1 MQREVPTNPPSTSL
15 NPLKDAVGVTS
26 VDYGAQYDGL
36 VKKADN
42 LQNFLEKGEAEGPL
56 LRYLPG
62 LAKPLYQGQIKGTI
76 EKRAYADD
84 TYKDLKTAE
93 FNIQLS
99 SNQYMN
105 FHNVH
110 LVFPM
115 KIKKSSNVANNLAA
129 TEITVNNFFAHWIKE
144 IDIKRLGDDT
154 PILPT
159 TNTVEI
165 YKYSDAILKHI
176 PKNALAVIQNDLLY
190 SKKKVK
196 LPDGEDRRKK
206 HTPQN
211 GDADERTDDNIDDR
225 IQKFRTQLQNNY
237 YYRIPLK
244 YICDIGYV
252 NTPIKFNTKWRLTF
266 ETNMS
271 RLFESKTNLAN
282 DADYPDTADAKIIL
296 DSAPYLLFHQFS
308 LEDTYRAYFE
318 GAMISNQILR
328 TGLKFSPYQK
338 SYELVAGAQSK
349 TFTFTNAFKQFAFLE
364 FSLVFDKSDQHL
376 NIYDSYNAETAA
388 TSIKY
393 IKLQNASNTYSEFN
407 TIKFNLEDE
416 EDRFVLYNA
425 FVAWVTKGS
434 SIVPESDYLYNEVR
448 QQLPN
453 RNTYFT
459 DSDEKVY
466 IDIRRSKGYTGEFER
481 VNRDDSD
488 LVVTIDLKNAA
499 AKKMRLYVTGYYQ
512 GEYMYML
519 TKDGLV
525 MNHKEYSIAKI
536 KNKS

>member
-1 MQREVPTNPPSTSL
+1 MQRDVPINPPSTSL

-26 VDYGAQYDGL
+26 VDYTAQFDGL

-42 LQNFLEKGEAEGPL
+42 LQNFIEKGQAEGPL
-56 LRYLPG
+56 IRYLPG
-62 LAKPLYQGQIKGTI
+62 IAKPLYQGQIKGTI

-115 KIKKSSNVANNLAA
+115 KIKKSTNVANNLTA
-129 TEITVNNFFAHWIKE
+129 TDITVNNFFAHWIKE

-196 LPDGEDRRKK
+196 LPDDEDRRKK
-206 HTPQN
+206 HTAAG
-211 GDADERTDDNIDDR
+211 GDATERTDDNIDDR

-453 RNTYFT
+453 RKTYFT
-459 DSDEKVY
+459 DSDEKIY

-488 LVVTIDLKNAA
+488 LVVTVDLKNAA

>member
-225 IQKFRTQLQNNY
+225 IQKFRTQLQNTY

-282 DADYPDTADAKIIL
+282 DAQYPDTVDAKIIL

-425 FVAWVTKGS
+425 FVAWITKGS

-448 QQLPN
+448 QELPN

>member
-271 RLFESKTNLAN
+271 RLFESKTNLAA
-282 DADYPDTADAKIIL
+282 DAEYPDNVDAKIIL

-338 SYELVAGAQSK
+338 SYELVIGAQSK

>member
-1 MQREVPTNPPSTSL
+1 MQREISIQLPATTL
-15 NPLKDAVGVTS
+15 NPLKDATGVTS
-26 VDYGAQYDGL
+26 VDFGTQFDGL

-42 LQNFLEKGEAEGPL
+42 LLNFIEKGEAEGGL

-62 LAKPLYQGQIKGTI
+62 LALPLYQGQIKGTI
-76 EKRAYADD
+76 EKKAFADD

-93 FNIQLS
+93 FTIQLS
-99 SNQYMN
+99 ANQYMN
-105 FHNVH
+105 FHSVH
-110 LVFPM
+110 LVFPL
-115 KIKKSSNVANNLAA
+115 KIKKKSNNSNNIA
-129 TEITVNNFFAHWIKE
+129 TTAITVNNFFAHWIKE

-176 PKNALAVIQNDLLY
+176 PKDALGVVENDLLY

-196 LPDGEDRRKK
+196 LPDGEARRKK

-211 GDADERTDDNIDDR
+211 GDADERTDDNLDER
-225 IQKFRTQLQNNY
+225 IKKFSSQLQNTY
-237 YYRIPLK
+237 YYRIPLQ
-244 YICDIGYV
+244 YICDLGYV

-266 ETNMS
+266 ETNTAK
-271 RLFESKTNLAN
+271 LFESKANLAS
-282 DADYPDTADAKIIL
+282 DAAFPTEFDAKIIL
-296 DSAPYLLFHQFS
+296 DSTPYLLFHQFE

-328 TGLKFSPYQK
+328 TGLKLSPYQK
-338 SYELVAGAQSK
+338 SYELIAGAQSK
-349 TFTFTNAFKQFAFLE
+349 TFSFTNAFKQFEFLE

-376 NIYDSYNAETAA
+376 TTYDSYNGETAA
-388 TSIKY
+388 VDIKY

-407 TIKFNLEDE
+407 TIKFDLTNE
-416 EDRFVLYNA
+416 EDRYVLYNA

-434 SIVPESDYLYNEVR
+434 SIVPEADYLHNKTKQE
-448 QQLPN
+448 LPN

-488 LVVTIDLKNAA
+488 LVVTVDLKKAA

-519 TKDGLV
+519 TKEGLI
-525 MNHKEYSIAKI
+525 MSHKEYSIAKI
-536 KNKS
+536 KHKI